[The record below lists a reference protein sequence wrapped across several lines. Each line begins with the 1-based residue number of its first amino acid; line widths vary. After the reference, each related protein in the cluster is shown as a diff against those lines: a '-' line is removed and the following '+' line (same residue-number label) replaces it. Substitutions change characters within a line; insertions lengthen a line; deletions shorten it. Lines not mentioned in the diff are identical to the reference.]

1 MAINLNLKIILK
13 VLVTTFLIV
22 KDSLASTISG
32 YEIKSLVEKWLEK
45 QGVEANVNILESLK
59 YPACE
64 PENIIINDISG
75 NSKLI
80 KVNCIGDNPWQFIVR
95 NKVNKLQSNTKNKQL
110 SNFYALKNFKEKGSI
125 IKEKDL
131 IIIKRKNSQRNL
143 FIWEKADIVG
153 KKLKKSVNS
162 NQLLKRSNLE
172 KDWLI
177 KKNSQVTIIN
187 NKSFVTIKE
196 DGLAMND
203 ANYMDM
209 IKVKNIKSG
218 KVIVGYAKNEKKVI
232 LNTKQYWKL
241 VVL

>member
-1 MAINLNLKIILK
+1 M
-13 VLVTTFLIV
+13 

-32 YEIKSLVEKWLEK
+32 YEIKSLIEKWLEK

-80 KVNCIGDNPWQFIVR
+80 KVNCIGNNPWQFIVR
-95 NKVNKLQSNTKNKQL
+95 NKVNKLKSKTKNKQL

-131 IIIKRKNSQRNL
+131 IIIKRKNSQRNV
-143 FIWEKADIVG
+143 FISDKSDIVG

-232 LNTKQYWKL
+232 LNTKQY
-241 VVL
+241 

>member
-1 MAINLNLKIILK
+1 M
-13 VLVTTFLIV
+13 

-32 YEIKSLVEKWLEK
+32 YEIKSLIEKWLEK
-45 QGVEANVNILESLK
+45 QGEEANVNILESLK

-64 PENIIINDISG
+64 PDNIIINDISG

-80 KVNCIGDNPWQFIVR
+80 KVNCIGNNPWQFIVR
-95 NKVNKLQSNTKNKQL
+95 NKVNKLKSKTKNKQL

-131 IIIKRKNSQRNL
+131 IIIKRKNSQRNV
-143 FIWEKADIVG
+143 FISNKSDIVG

-232 LNTKQYWKL
+232 LNTKQY
-241 VVL
+241 

>member
-13 VLVTTFLIV
+13 TLIITFLIV

-32 YEIKSLVEKWLEK
+32 YEIKSLIEKWLEK

-80 KVNCIGDNPWQFIVR
+80 KVNCIGNNPWQFIVR
-95 NKVNKLQSNTKNKQL
+95 NKVNKLKSKTKNKQL

-143 FIWEKADIVG
+143 FISEKTDIVG
-153 KKLKKSVNS
+153 KKLKKSLNS

-232 LNTKQYWKL
+232 LNAKQY
-241 VVL
+241 

>member
-13 VLVTTFLIV
+13 ALIITFLIM

-32 YEIKSLVEKWLEK
+32 YEIKSLIEKWLEK

-143 FIWEKADIVG
+143 FISEKADIVG

-232 LNTKQYWKL
+232 LNAKQY
-241 VVL
+241 

>member
-13 VLVTTFLIV
+13 VLIITFLIV

-32 YEIKSLVEKWLEK
+32 YEIKSLIEKWLEK
-45 QGVEANVNILESLK
+45 HGEEANINILESLK

-64 PENIIINDISG
+64 PDNIIINDISG

-80 KVNCIGDNPWQFIVR
+80 KVNCIGNNPWQFIVR
-95 NKVNKLQSNTKNKQL
+95 NKVNKLKSKTKNKQL

-125 IKEKDL
+125 INEKDL
-131 IIIKRKNSQRNL
+131 IIVKTKNSRRNL
-143 FIWEKADIVG
+143 FISNKSDVVG

-172 KDWLI
+172 KNWLI

-232 LNTKQYWKL
+232 LNTKQY
-241 VVL
+241 

>member
-13 VLVTTFLIV
+13 ALIITFLIM

-32 YEIKSLVEKWLEK
+32 YEIKSLIEKWLEK
-45 QGVEANVNILESLK
+45 QGVEANVNILESLR

-80 KVNCIGDNPWQFIVR
+80 KVNCIGNNPWQFIVR
-95 NKVNKLQSNTKNKQL
+95 NKVNKLKSKTKNKQL

-143 FIWEKADIVG
+143 FISEKTDIVG
-153 KKLKKSVNS
+153 KKLKKSLNS

-232 LNTKQYWKL
+232 LNTKLY
-241 VVL
+241 

>member
-1 MAINLNLKIILK
+1 MVIKLNFKIFLKISIIIL
-13 VLVTTFLIV
+13 LIV
-22 KDSLASTISG
+22 KDSIASTISG
-32 YEIKSLVEKWLEK
+32 YEIKSLIERWLEE
-45 QGVEANVNILESLK
+45 QGEEANVKILESLK
-59 YPACE
+59 YPACKTD
-64 PENIIINDISG
+64 NILINDISG

-80 KVNCIGDNPWQFIVR
+80 KVNCIGNNPWQFIVR
-95 NKVNKLQSNTKNKQL
+95 NKVRKQKSEVQNKKL
-110 SNFYALKNFKEKGSI
+110 SNFYALKKFKEKGEI
-125 IKEKDL
+125 VKEKDL
-131 IIIKRKNSQRNL
+131 ILIQRKKSNINA
-143 FIWEKADIVG
+143 FISDKSDIVG

-177 KKNSQVTIIN
+177 KKNSLVKIIN

-209 IKVKNIKSG
+209 IKVKNVKSG

-232 LNTKQYWKL
+232 LNTKQY
-241 VVL
+241 

>member
-13 VLVTTFLIV
+13 ALIITFLIV

-32 YEIKSLVEKWLEK
+32 YEIKSLIEKWLEK

-80 KVNCIGDNPWQFIVR
+80 KVNCIGNNPWQFIVR
-95 NKVNKLQSNTKNKQL
+95 NKVNKLKSKTKNKQL

-143 FIWEKADIVG
+143 FISDKSDIVG

-232 LNTKQYWKL
+232 LNTKQY
-241 VVL
+241 

>member
-13 VLVTTFLIV
+13 ALIITFLIV

-32 YEIKSLVEKWLEK
+32 YEIKSLIEKWLEK
-45 QGVEANVNILESLK
+45 HGEEANINILESLK

-64 PENIIINDISG
+64 PDNIIINDISG

-80 KVNCIGDNPWQFIVR
+80 KVNCIGNNPWQFIVR
-95 NKVNKLQSNTKNKQL
+95 NKVNKLKSKSKNKQL

-131 IIIKRKNSQRNL
+131 IIVTRKNSQRNV
-143 FIWEKADIVG
+143 FISDKSDIVG

-162 NQLLKRSNLE
+162 NQLLKRSNLQ

-177 KKNSQVTIIN
+177 KKNSLVTIIN
-187 NKSFVTIKE
+187 NKTFVTIKE

-232 LNTKQYWKL
+232 LNTKQY
-241 VVL
+241 

>member
-13 VLVTTFLIV
+13 VLIISFLIV

-32 YEIKSLVEKWLEK
+32 YEIKSLIEKWLEK

-143 FIWEKADIVG
+143 FISEKTDIVG
-153 KKLKKSVNS
+153 KKLKKSLNS

-232 LNTKQYWKL
+232 LNAKQY
-241 VVL
+241 

>member
-13 VLVTTFLIV
+13 TLIITFLIV

-32 YEIKSLVEKWLEK
+32 YEIKSLIEKWLEK
-45 QGVEANVNILESLK
+45 QGEEANVNILESLK

-143 FIWEKADIVG
+143 FISDKTDIVG

-232 LNTKQYWKL
+232 LNSKQY
-241 VVL
+241 

>member
-13 VLVTTFLIV
+13 ALIITFLIM

-32 YEIKSLVEKWLEK
+32 YEIKSLIEKWLEK

-80 KVNCIGDNPWQFIVR
+80 KVNCIGNNPWQFIVR
-95 NKVNKLQSNTKNKQL
+95 NKVNKFKSKTKNKQL

-131 IIIKRKNSQRNL
+131 IIIKRKNSQRNV
-143 FIWEKADIVG
+143 FISDKSDIVG

-232 LNTKQYWKL
+232 LNTKQY
-241 VVL
+241 

>member
-13 VLVTTFLIV
+13 ALIITFLIM

-32 YEIKSLVEKWLEK
+32 YEIKSLIEKWLEN
-45 QGVEANVNILESLK
+45 QGVQANVNILESLR

-80 KVNCIGDNPWQFIVR
+80 KVNCIGNNPWQFIVR
-95 NKVNKLQSNTKNKQL
+95 NKVNKLKSKTKNKQL

-143 FIWEKADIVG
+143 FISEKADIVG

-232 LNTKQYWKL
+232 LNTKQY
-241 VVL
+241 

>member
-1 MAINLNLKIILK
+1 MAINFKFKNHFKTSII
-13 VLVTTFLIV
+13 TFLIV

-32 YEIKSLVEKWLEK
+32 YEIKSLIEKWLEK
-45 QGVEANVNILESLK
+45 QGEEANVNILESLK

-64 PENIIINDISG
+64 PDNIIINDISG

-80 KVNCIGDNPWQFIVR
+80 KVNCIGNNPWQFIVR
-95 NKVNKLQSNTKNKQL
+95 NKVNKLKSKTKNKQL

-131 IIIKRKNSQRNL
+131 IIVKRKNSQRNV
-143 FIWEKADIVG
+143 FISDKSDIVG

-177 KKNSQVTIIN
+177 KKNSLVTIIN

-232 LNTKQYWKL
+232 LNTKQY
-241 VVL
+241 

>member
-13 VLVTTFLIV
+13 ALIITFLIV

-32 YEIKSLVEKWLEK
+32 YEIKSLIEKWLEK
-45 QGVEANVNILESLK
+45 QGVEANVNILESLR

-80 KVNCIGDNPWQFIVR
+80 KVNCIGNNPWQFIVR
-95 NKVNKLQSNTKNKQL
+95 NKVNKFKSKTKNKQL
-110 SNFYALKNFKEKGSI
+110 SDFYALKNFKEKGSI

-143 FIWEKADIVG
+143 FISEKTDIVG
-153 KKLKKSVNS
+153 KKLKNSVNS

-232 LNTKQYWKL
+232 LNAKQ
-241 VVL
+241 

>member
-13 VLVTTFLIV
+13 ALTITFLIM

-32 YEIKSLVEKWLEK
+32 YEIKSLIEKWLEK
-45 QGVEANVNILESLK
+45 QGVQANVNILESLK

-80 KVNCIGDNPWQFIVR
+80 KVNCIGNNPWQFIVR
-95 NKVNKLQSNTKNKQL
+95 NKVNKLKSKTKNKQL
-110 SNFYALKNFKEKGSI
+110 SDFYALKDFKEKGSI

-131 IIIKRKNSQRNL
+131 IIIKRKNTQRNL
-143 FIWEKADIVG
+143 VISENTDIVG

-187 NKSFVTIKE
+187 NKSFITIKE

-232 LNTKQYWKL
+232 LNTKLY
-241 VVL
+241 

>member
-13 VLVTTFLIV
+13 TLIITFLIV

-32 YEIKSLVEKWLEK
+32 YEIKSLIEKWLEK
-45 QGVEANVNILESLK
+45 QSVQANVNILESLR

-80 KVNCIGDNPWQFIVR
+80 KVNCIGNNPWQFIVR
-95 NKVNKLQSNTKNKQL
+95 NKVNKLKSKTKNKQL

-143 FIWEKADIVG
+143 FISEKADIVG

-232 LNTKQYWKL
+232 LNTKQY
-241 VVL
+241 

>member
-1 MAINLNLKIILK
+1 MAINFSLKFILK
-13 VLVTTFLIV
+13 ASIITFLIV

-32 YEIKSLVEKWLEK
+32 YEIKSLIEKWLEK
-45 QGVEANVNILESLK
+45 QGVQANVNILESLK

-80 KVNCIGDNPWQFIVR
+80 KINCIGNNPWQFIVR
-95 NKVNKLQSNTKNKQL
+95 NKVNKLKSKTKNKQL

-131 IIIKRKNSQRNL
+131 IIVTRKNSQRNV
-143 FIWEKADIVG
+143 FISDKSDIVG

-162 NQLLKRSNLE
+162 NQLLKRSNLQ

-177 KKNSQVTIIN
+177 KKNSLVTIIN
-187 NKSFVTIKE
+187 NKTFVTIKE

-209 IKVKNIKSG
+209 IKVKNVKSG

-232 LNTKQYWKL
+232 LNTKQY
-241 VVL
+241 

>member
-13 VLVTTFLIV
+13 TLIITFLIV

-32 YEIKSLVEKWLEK
+32 YEIKSLIEKWLEK

-80 KVNCIGDNPWQFIVR
+80 KVNCIGNNPWQFIVR
-95 NKVNKLQSNTKNKQL
+95 NKVNKLKSKTKNKQL
-110 SNFYALKNFKEKGSI
+110 SDFYALKDFKEKGSI

-143 FIWEKADIVG
+143 FISEKADIVG

-232 LNTKQYWKL
+232 LNTKQY
-241 VVL
+241 

>member
-13 VLVTTFLIV
+13 ALIITFLIV
-22 KDSLASTISG
+22 KNSLASTISG
-32 YEIKSLVEKWLEK
+32 YEIKSLIEKWLEK
-45 QGVEANVNILESLK
+45 QDVEANVNILESLR

-64 PENIIINDISG
+64 KDNIIINDISG

-80 KVNCIGDNPWQFIVR
+80 KVNCIGNNPWQFVVR
-95 NKVNKLQSNTKNKQL
+95 NKVNKLKSKTKSKQL
-110 SNFYALKNFKEKGSI
+110 SDFYALKNFKEKGTI

-131 IIIKRKNSQRNL
+131 IIIKRKHSQRNV
-143 FIWEKADIVG
+143 FILDKSDIVG
-153 KKLKKSVNS
+153 KKLKKSMSS
-162 NQLLKRSNLE
+162 NQLFKRSNLQ

-177 KKNSQVTIIN
+177 KKNSVVKIIN

-203 ANYMDM
+203 ADYMDM

-218 KVIVGYAKNEKKVI
+218 KIIVGYAKNEKKVI
-232 LNTKQYWKL
+232 LNAKQ
-241 VVL
+241 

>member
-1 MAINLNLKIILK
+1 MAINLNFKIIFKALII
-13 VLVTTFLIV
+13 TFLIV
-22 KDSLASTISG
+22 RDSLASTISG
-32 YEIKSLVEKWLEK
+32 YEIKSLIEKWLEK
-45 QGVEANVNILESLK
+45 KGVEANVNILESLK

-64 PENIIINDISG
+64 PDNIIINDISG

-80 KVNCIGDNPWQFIVR
+80 KVNCIGNNPWQFIVR
-95 NKVNKLQSNTKNKQL
+95 NKVNKLKLKTKNKQL
-110 SNFYALKNFKEKGSI
+110 SDFYALKNFREKGTI
-125 IKEKDL
+125 LKEKDL
-131 IIIKRKNSQRNL
+131 IIIKRKNNQRNV
-143 FIWEKADIVG
+143 FISDKKDIIG

-177 KKNSQVTIIN
+177 KKNSQVTITN
-187 NKSFVTIKE
+187 NYFSTFKE

-209 IKVKNIKSG
+209 IKVKNVKSG

-232 LNTKQYWKL
+232 LNTKQY
-241 VVL
+241 

>member
-1 MAINLNLKIILK
+1 MAINLNLRIILK
-13 VLVTTFLIV
+13 ALIITFLIV

-32 YEIKSLVEKWLEK
+32 YEIKSLIEKWLEQ
-45 QGVEANVNILESLK
+45 QGVQSNVNILESLR

-80 KVNCIGDNPWQFIVR
+80 KVNCIGNNPWQFIVR
-95 NKVNKLQSNTKNKQL
+95 NKVNKFKSKTKNKQL
-110 SNFYALKNFKEKGSI
+110 SNFYALKNFKEKVSI

-143 FIWEKADIVG
+143 FISEKTDIVG
-153 KKLKKSVNS
+153 KKLKNNVNS
-162 NQLLKRSNLE
+162 NQLLKRSNLQ

-203 ANYMDM
+203 ANYMDI

-232 LNTKQYWKL
+232 LNTKQY
-241 VVL
+241 

>member
-13 VLVTTFLIV
+13 ALIITFLIV

-32 YEIKSLVEKWLEK
+32 YEIKSLIEKWLEK

-80 KVNCIGDNPWQFIVR
+80 KVNCIGNNPWQFIVR
-95 NKVNKLQSNTKNKQL
+95 NKVNKLKSKTKNKQL

-131 IIIKRKNSQRNL
+131 IIIKRKNSQRNV
-143 FIWEKADIVG
+143 FISDKSDIVG

-162 NQLLKRSNLE
+162 NQLLKRSNLQ

-177 KKNSQVTIIN
+177 KKNSLVTIIN
-187 NKSFVTIKE
+187 NKTFVTIKE

-232 LNTKQYWKL
+232 LNTKQY
-241 VVL
+241 

>member
-13 VLVTTFLIV
+13 TLIITFLIV

-32 YEIKSLVEKWLEK
+32 YEIKSLIEKWLEK
-45 QGVEANVNILESLK
+45 QSVEANVNILESLK

-80 KVNCIGDNPWQFIVR
+80 KVNCIGNNPWQFIVR
-95 NKVNKLQSNTKNKQL
+95 NKVNKFKSKTKNKQL

-143 FIWEKADIVG
+143 FISEKTDIVG

-232 LNTKQYWKL
+232 LNAKQY
-241 VVL
+241 

>member
-13 VLVTTFLIV
+13 ALIITFLIV

-32 YEIKSLVEKWLEK
+32 YEIKSLIEKWLEK
-45 QGVEANVNILESLK
+45 QSVEANVNILESLK

-80 KVNCIGDNPWQFIVR
+80 KVNCIGNNPWQFIVR
-95 NKVNKLQSNTKNKQL
+95 NKVNKLKSKTKNKKL

-143 FIWEKADIVG
+143 FISEKKDIVG

-232 LNTKQYWKL
+232 LNTKLY
-241 VVL
+241 

>member
-13 VLVTTFLIV
+13 ALIITFLIV

-32 YEIKSLVEKWLEK
+32 YEIKSLIEKWLEK
-45 QGVEANVNILESLK
+45 QSVEANVNILESLK

-80 KVNCIGDNPWQFIVR
+80 KVNCIGNNPWQFIVR

-143 FIWEKADIVG
+143 FISEKTDIVG

-232 LNTKQYWKL
+232 LNTKQY
-241 VVL
+241 

>member
-1 MAINLNLKIILK
+1 MAININLKIILK
-13 VLVTTFLIV
+13 ALIITFLIV

-32 YEIKSLVEKWLEK
+32 YEIKSLIEKWLEK

-80 KVNCIGDNPWQFIVR
+80 KVNCIGNNPWQFIVR
-95 NKVNKLQSNTKNKQL
+95 NKVNKLKSKTKNKQL

-131 IIIKRKNSQRNL
+131 IIVTRKNSQRNV
-143 FIWEKADIVG
+143 FISDKSDIVG

-162 NQLLKRSNLE
+162 NQLLKRSNLQ

-177 KKNSQVTIIN
+177 KKNSLVTIIN
-187 NKSFVTIKE
+187 NKTFVTIKE

-232 LNTKQYWKL
+232 LNTKQY
-241 VVL
+241 

>member
-13 VLVTTFLIV
+13 TLIITFLIV

-32 YEIKSLVEKWLEK
+32 YEIKSLIEKWLEK
-45 QGVEANVNILESLK
+45 QGVQANVNILESLK

-80 KVNCIGDNPWQFIVR
+80 KVNCIGNNPWQFIVR
-95 NKVNKLQSNTKNKQL
+95 NKVNKFKSKTKNKQL
-110 SNFYALKNFKEKGSI
+110 SDFYALKDFKEKGSI

-131 IIIKRKNSQRNL
+131 IVIKRKNSQRNL
-143 FIWEKADIVG
+143 FISKKTDIVG
-153 KKLKKSVNS
+153 KKLKNSVNS

-177 KKNSQVTIIN
+177 KKNSQVIIIN

-196 DGLAMND
+196 EGLAMND

-232 LNTKQYWKL
+232 LNTKQY
-241 VVL
+241 

>member
-1 MAINLNLKIILK
+1 MAINLNLRIIFKALII
-13 VLVTTFLIV
+13 TFLIV

-32 YEIKSLVEKWLEK
+32 YEIKSLIEKWLEK
-45 QGVEANVNILESLK
+45 QGVQANVNILESLK

-80 KVNCIGDNPWQFIVR
+80 KVNCIGNNPWQFIVR
-95 NKVNKLQSNTKNKQL
+95 NKVNKLKSKTKNKQL

-131 IIIKRKNSQRNL
+131 IIIKRKNSQRNV
-143 FIWEKADIVG
+143 FISDKSDIVG

-162 NQLLKRSNLE
+162 NQLIKRSNLQ

-196 DGLAMND
+196 HGLAMND

-232 LNTKQYWKL
+232 LNTKQY
-241 VVL
+241 

>member
-13 VLVTTFLIV
+13 ALIITFLIV

-32 YEIKSLVEKWLEK
+32 YEIKSLIEKWLEK
-45 QGVEANVNILESLK
+45 QGVQANVNILESLK

-80 KVNCIGDNPWQFIVR
+80 KVNCIGNNPWQFIVR
-95 NKVNKLQSNTKNKQL
+95 NKVNKFKSKTKNKQL

-143 FIWEKADIVG
+143 FISEKTDIVG

-232 LNTKQYWKL
+232 LNTKQY
-241 VVL
+241 

>member
-13 VLVTTFLIV
+13 ALIITFLIV

-32 YEIKSLVEKWLEK
+32 YEIKSLIEKWLEK
-45 QGVEANVNILESLK
+45 QSVEANVNILESLK

-80 KVNCIGDNPWQFIVR
+80 KINCIGNNPWQFIVR
-95 NKVNKLQSNTKNKQL
+95 NKVNKFKSKTKNKQL

-143 FIWEKADIVG
+143 FISEKTDIVG
-153 KKLKKSVNS
+153 KKLKNSVNS

-232 LNTKQYWKL
+232 LNTKQY
-241 VVL
+241 

>member
-1 MAINLNLKIILK
+1 MVINLNLKIILK
-13 VLVTTFLIV
+13 ALIITFLIV

-32 YEIKSLVEKWLEK
+32 YEIKSLIEKWLEK

-64 PENIIINDISG
+64 SDNIIINDISG

-80 KVNCIGDNPWQFIVR
+80 KVNCIGNNPWQFIVR
-95 NKVNKLQSNTKNKQL
+95 NKVNKLKSKTKDKQL
-110 SNFYALKNFKEKGSI
+110 SHFYALKNFKEKGSI

-143 FIWEKADIVG
+143 FISEKTDIVG

-232 LNTKQYWKL
+232 LNTKQY
-241 VVL
+241 

>member
-13 VLVTTFLIV
+13 ALIITFLIV

-32 YEIKSLVEKWLEK
+32 YEIKSLIEKWLEK

-80 KVNCIGDNPWQFIVR
+80 KINCIGNNPWQFIVR
-95 NKVNKLQSNTKNKQL
+95 NKVNKLKSKTKNKQL

-131 IIIKRKNSQRNL
+131 IIVTRKNSQRNV
-143 FIWEKADIVG
+143 FISDKSDIVG

-162 NQLLKRSNLE
+162 NQLLKRSNLQ

-177 KKNSQVTIIN
+177 KKNSLVTIIN
-187 NKSFVTIKE
+187 NKTFVTIKE

-209 IKVKNIKSG
+209 IKVKNVKSG

-232 LNTKQYWKL
+232 LNAKQY
-241 VVL
+241 